1 MDGHAVES
9 LPYCKE
15 LWLLISDTVCRCEK
29 QLVEDEIK
37 KESKLLKEGLLYF
50 KPYTEAS
57 LSNIP
62 KNDPSPRM
70 YELIS
75 KLAPLLNL
83 DATLTWDLVCNFI
96 KYEYRNCTETFVS
109 QLIDFSSMKAL
120 IDDIWNFYYSERMTL
135 IKCLKLMV
143 EYKDSGH
150 RYQKEFARFFNDV
163 ALLGTL
169 LESIRKQIEMLK
181 TMNPPVRSQLCTEEY
196 LHRLYNSS
204 LVEMRELL
212 HILTCIIHDIHIDDT
227 EFLKLYESIGGE
239 PKRLASTKSHEDKKV
254 IARKI
259 KEIHHSQAALILVAL
274 DVIKHAGM
282 EEWIRSVRNSMQ
294 EIFEQ
299 KCVRDNSPQDGP
311 LFLSW
316 MLANYE
322 TDADNIDTLSRF
334 RPFGIKAIQ
343 LEVFRYLQDLMNS
356 EMIRE
361 KTHYAKVVRNSVYN
375 LLKLVCV
382 FVDEEKLGAL
392 NGIFDA
398 VAATIQFPETAALF
412 WQERENGLWP
422 IYKFASEQFPYEFE
436 PLTNIAIGLA
446 NASKSSAEMIAV
458 ELENLQSLTLELPR
472 QRDHNKPLK
481 PYQQECTI
489 HKNSYTIS
497 EDTIRE
503 NVRILS
509 SDREVVIFRQK
520 ASYWDALHHKI
531 EQLFSQAG
539 GIISNVNEMSKNLPE
554 SVSQGFKLLKK
565 LAKYIGI
572 QLSMVIPTE
581 LSFEIISRFSYPV
594 LPEEKMYIY
603 KIVAACI
610 NISSELILEY
620 PEEILARMRVG
631 VYPRFNNRCQKTL
644 DFAEA
649 VSFDGGIVAS
659 WLSAIETIAHS
670 YPILNAYLDIL
681 SNYLIIKYN
690 EEALYTVEI
699 PGMVFLLQG
708 VLPKLDSW
716 YFESDAERTDLW
728 LKCMYCLHRA
738 LETSLSKDDIR
749 NELQLVVAYSLL
761 YLEPRHALLKLI
773 RTGERTLHNKMMV
786 ETDWIRGKGLKAI
799 TSVQLALSVVNRL
812 LIFRKSLGLQNG
824 DRSPLEAALYSS
836 PHVPNGLLIVPTIV
850 NYLYVWFSPP
860 LQAMAVRLLKK
871 FAEGSSMSLLVCMG
885 MDGTAIRETFAS
897 RRGLMSPT
905 CVPDIKVAILEL
917 VAVCLEKQPGLTEAL
932 FNIVHPAECN
942 RIFPRSVQEFFTEGC
957 RQFLDK
963 YLNRIYE
970 KENIVCDQ
978 LYNSTMA
985 LLRAMWYHRNEILVN
1000 FFRKRDK
1007 FWTHLLAPLFRDLIP
1022 GAKGYSHLLD
1032 IITLE
1037 LFKNSSLEDDFS
1049 ANLKKLMDKS
1059 KHYWK
1064 NLTVYI
1070 LKDDLSE
1077 SESSSNCEKCDNSVT
1092 GRSLYETNLE
1102 SWYNFIVTLTD
1113 ERIAA
1118 NYSVNVI
1125 QAQLITQRS
1134 LESLLERVKQSH
1146 DPGNR
1151 KVTMLLASLSLRCIT
1166 SWKQMCVDDSRIF
1179 KSGVTQ
1185 LMQEIGQAYRCYG
1198 KSLRQTLMSLLLGCV
1213 QCVKST
1219 LREDA
1224 TTLEYLLAH
1233 SCTVA
1238 ACELEE
1244 LKEAATQ
1251 FEKRKQQHQQPPI
1264 VGVVDEK
1271 GTPSGNVTIKKNVDV
1286 RNAETLRG
1294 IRESLPATLAVCMVT
1309 QLLRSYV
1316 ERSSLSKRQR
1326 KSGCVQLRQMIPEL
1340 TACIGITMQK
1350 YPYLRFSS
1358 AALNLLNLIVRSPY
1372 TLHPIN
1378 ENDIAKLWLSLIPPA
1393 AIGYSM
1399 LDSLYQDLPEPNR
1412 NWRCQDWWPLY
1423 TLGLEFVTGLITRE
1437 TPTVYIKSILMFL
1450 NSHEHQLMVAS
1461 TLLRHT
1467 ADLLAADLVQS
1478 LVALIHTMA
1487 TQPYVWN
1494 SVQPNVCETLIKCM
1508 YLAYDNTVNLLL
1520 RPRILKFIIDGISVE
1535 SAEELESCDKR
1546 SPSGELKL
1554 LVNKLIVINTTCAL
1568 SFVHF
1573 SPRLNTL
1580 VDTIYTQDFWY
1591 TPMAE
1596 MNFGPPQMSM
1606 SSGPRLTYGTIISST
1621 QLFTQA
1627 LHSRSQPVVNSS
1639 SVSFS
1644 SHADKMD
1651 SAKREWEHATP
1662 EDRRMHSSKDL
1673 RRIIH
1678 AASAS
1683 AAAAAANAAA
1693 ASASVPVSGSASR
1706 SSSNVGGDFLVY
1718 VSGLDVTVPLLSS
1731 PRLVRRPYDPL
1742 ICENTI
1748 LSRATALTSSR
1759 HVAKSG
1765 TTSGGA
1771 TVGIGGIAGSPIVTK
1786 YQKFS
1791 DPWFESMDEN
1801 NTRLALEVNLVLI
1814 LCQALEGVRSP
1825 RIALRDRQLI
1835 ARETVTELGVFFDFL
1850 EHRGT
1855 PDNWPVEGSLI
1866 NADSK
1871 SVRTIDPCH
1880 TILPARLK
1888 QQQGRRLEEN
1898 GIFTTGTFTTN
1909 ISSVQFLPLMGKL
1922 LKAVVESLDL
1932 TQYR

>member
-1 MDGHAVES
+1 MDRQTVEN

-15 LWLLISDTVCRCEK
+15 LWFLISDTVCRCEK

-37 KESKLLKEGLLYF
+37 KETKLLKEGLLFF
-50 KPYTEAS
+50 KPYTESS
-57 LSNIP
+57 LENIP

-96 KYEYRNCTETFVS
+96 KYEYRNCTETFAS
-109 QLIDFSSMKAL
+109 QLIDFTSMKAL
-120 IDDIWNFYYSERMTL
+120 IDDIWDFYYSERMTL

-143 EYKDSGH
+143 EYKDKEH
-150 RYQKEFARFFNDV
+150 RYQKEFTKFFDDI
-163 ALLGTL
+163 LFGTL

-181 TMNPPVRSQLCTEEY
+181 TMNPPVKSQLCTEEY

-212 HILTCIIHDIHIDDT
+212 HILTVIIHDIHIADT
-227 EFLKLYESIGGE
+227 EFMKLYESTGGE
-239 PKRLASTKSHEDKKV
+239 PRRLASTKSHEDKKA

-259 KEIHHSQAALILVAL
+259 KDIHRSQAALFLVAL
-274 DVIKHAGM
+274 DVRKHTDM
-282 EEWIRSVRNSMQ
+282 EDWVQSVRKSIQ
-294 EIFEQ
+294 ETFEQ
-299 KCVRDNSPQDGP
+299 KCIRDNSPQDSP

-316 MLANYE
+316 MLANYAIE
-322 TDADNIDTLSRF
+322 PDNVDTMNRF

-343 LEVFRYLQDLMNS
+343 LNVFHYLQDLMNS
-356 EMIRE
+356 EMICE
-361 KTHYAKVVRNSVYN
+361 KTHYAEVVHSSVYN
-375 LLKLVCV
+375 LLTLVCA
-382 FVDEEKLGAL
+382 FVGEDKLSVL

-398 VAATIQFPETAALF
+398 VAATIQFPETAARF
-412 WQERENGLWP
+412 WQDRDEGLLL
-422 IYKFASEQFPYEFE
+422 IYKFAVEQFPYEFE

-446 NASKSSAEMIAV
+446 SASESSAEKIAV
-458 ELENLQSLTLELPR
+458 ELENLQSLTLEVPR

-481 PYQQECTI
+481 PYEQECVI

-497 EDTIRE
+497 EDSVRE
-503 NVRILS
+503 NIRILS
-509 SDREVVIFRQK
+509 SDREVVIFREK

-539 GIISNVNEMSKNLPE
+539 GRITSDTEMNKNLPE
-554 SVSQGFKLLKK
+554 NVSQGLKLLKT
-565 LAKYIGI
+565 LAKCIGI
-572 QLSMVIPTE
+572 RQTMVIPTE
-581 LSFEIISRFSYPV
+581 LSFEIINRFSYPV
-594 LPEEKMYIY
+594 LPEDKMYIY

-610 NISSELILEY
+610 SISSELVLEY
-620 PEEILARMRVG
+620 PEEILARMRAG
-631 VYPRFNNRCQKTL
+631 VYPRFNNRYQKTL

-649 VSFDGGIVAS
+649 VSFDGGIIAS
-659 WLSAIETIAHS
+659 WLSAIETISHS

-681 SNYLIIKYN
+681 SKYLIRKYN

-716 YFESDAERTDLW
+716 YFDSDAERTDLW
-728 LKCMYCLHRA
+728 LKSMFCLHRA
-738 LETSLSKDDIR
+738 LETSLPKEDIR

-773 RTGERTLHNKMMV
+773 RTGERTLHNKMMA
-786 ETDWIRGKGLKAI
+786 ETDWIRGNGFKAI
-799 TSVQLALSVVNRL
+799 KSVQLALSVVNRL
-812 LIFRKSLGLQNG
+812 LIFRKSLGLETG

-836 PHVPNGLLIVPTIV
+836 PRVPNGLLIVPTIV
-850 NYLYVWFSPP
+850 SYLYVWFSPP

-905 CVPDIKVAILEL
+905 CVADVKVAILEL
-917 VAVCLEKQPGLTEAL
+917 VAICLEKQPGLTEAL

-942 RIFPRSVQEFFTEGC
+942 RIFPRSVEEFFTEGC

-970 KENIVCDQ
+970 KEDIVRDK

-1000 FFRKRDK
+1000 FFRKREK
-1007 FWTHLLAPLFRDLIP
+1007 FWTHLFAPLFRDLVP

-1037 LFKNSSLEDDFS
+1037 LFKNSLLEDDFS
-1049 ANLKKLMDKS
+1049 MNLRKLMDKS
-1059 KHYWK
+1059 KNYWK
-1064 NLTVYI
+1064 KLAIYI
-1070 LKDDLSE
+1070 LEDVQSVDEISKSYEKQD
-1077 SESSSNCEKCDNSVT
+1077 SSIV
-1092 GRSLYETNLE
+1092 GSLYETNLE

-1113 ERIAA
+1113 ERIAS
-1118 NYSVNVI
+1118 NYPVNVI

-1134 LESLLERVKQSH
+1134 LESLVERVKQSH
-1146 DPGNR
+1146 DLSGR

-1179 KSGVTQ
+1179 KSGLTQ
-1185 LMQEIGQAYRCYG
+1185 LMQEIGQAYRSYG

-1224 TTLEYLLAH
+1224 TSLEYLLAH
-1233 SCTVA
+1233 SCTIA
-1238 ACELEE
+1238 ASELEE
-1244 LKEAATQ
+1244 LKEAAIQ
-1251 FEKRKQQHQQPPI
+1251 FEKRKQQQPI
-1264 VGVVDEK
+1264 VRTVDDK
-1271 GTPSGNVTIKKNVDV
+1271 GTIGSVNAQKNADE

-1316 ERSSLSKRQR
+1316 ERSTLSKHQR

-1340 TACIGITMQK
+1340 MACIGITMQK
-1350 YPYLRFSS
+1350 YPYIRFST
-1358 AALNLLNLIVRSPY
+1358 AALNLLNLMIRSPY

-1378 ENDIAKLWLSLIPPA
+1378 DNDIVKLWLSLIPPA
-1393 AIGYSM
+1393 EIDNSM
-1399 LDSLYQDLPEPNR
+1399 LNSLYDDRSNGK
-1412 NWRCQDWWPLY
+1412 WRCQDWWPLY
-1423 TLGLEFVTGLITRE
+1423 TLGLEFLTGLVTRE
-1437 TPTVYIKSILMFL
+1437 TPTVYIKSIVMFL
-1450 NSHEHQLMVAS
+1450 NSHEYQLMVTS

-1494 SVQPNVCETLIKCM
+1494 SIQPNVCETLIKCM

-1520 RPRILKFIIDGISVE
+1520 RPRILKFITDGISVE

-1546 SPSGELKL
+1546 LPSAELKH

-1568 SFVHF
+1568 SFVRF

-1627 LHSRSQPVVNSS
+1627 LHSRSQSVSSS
-1639 SVSFS
+1639 SVSFGS
-1644 SHADKMD
+1644 QSDKMD

-1678 AASAS
+1678 AAS
-1683 AAAAAANAAA
+1683 
-1693 ASASVPVSGSASR
+1693 GSASR
-1706 SSSNVGGDFLVY
+1706 SSSNVGGDFLGY

-1748 LSRATALTSSR
+1748 LSRATALTTGR
-1759 HVAKSG
+1759 HVTKGGGG
-1765 TTSGGA
+1765 TPAGGN
-1771 TVGIGGIAGSPIVTK
+1771 GSPVVAK
-1786 YQKFS
+1786 YHKFS

-1855 PDNWPVEGSLI
+1855 PDNWKVEGSLI
-1866 NADSK
+1866 NADAR
-1871 SVRTIDPCH
+1871 SVRAIDQAIDPSQA
-1880 TILPARLK
+1880 ILPARLMETE
-1888 QQQGRRLEEN
+1888 GRNLEEN
-1898 GIFTTGTFTTN
+1898 VFTTGRFTTN
-1909 ISSVQFLPLMGKL
+1909 VSSVQFLPLMGKL
-1922 LKAVVESLDL
+1922 LKSVVESLDL

>member
-1 MDGHAVES
+1 MEAPAVES

-15 LWLLISDTVCRCEK
+15 LWFLISDTVCRCER

-37 KESKLLKEGLLYF
+37 KETKLLKEGLLYF

-57 LSNIP
+57 LQNIP

-83 DATLTWDLVCNFI
+83 DATITWDLVCNFI
-96 KYEYRNCTETFVS
+96 KYEYRNCTETFAS
-109 QLIDFSSMKAL
+109 QLVDYTSMKVL
-120 IDDIWNFYYSERMTL
+120 INDIWNFYYSERMTL

-143 EYKDSGH
+143 EYKDNEH
-150 RYQKEFARFFNDV
+150 RYQKEFAKFFDSV
-163 ALLGTL
+163 LFGTL
-169 LESIRKQIEMLK
+169 LESIQKQIETLK
-181 TMNPPVRSQLCTEEY
+181 TVNPPIRSQLCTEEY

-212 HILTCIIHDIHIDDT
+212 HILTVIIHDIHIADT

-239 PKRLASTKSHEDKKV
+239 PRRLASTKSHEDKKA
-254 IARKI
+254 IAKKI
-259 KEIHHSQAALILVAL
+259 KEIQYSQAALFLVAL
-274 DVIKHAGM
+274 DVRKHVDM
-282 EEWIRSVRNSMQ
+282 EDWIRSVRNSMQ
-294 EIFEQ
+294 ETFEH
-299 KCVRDNSPQDGP
+299 KCIRDSYPQDSP

-316 MLANYE
+316 MLANYAIDPE
-322 TDADNIDTLSRF
+322 NMDTLNRF
-334 RPFGIKAIQ
+334 KPFGIKAIQ
-343 LEVFRYLQDLMNS
+343 LNVFHYLQDLMNT
-356 EMIRE
+356 EMICE
-361 KTHYAKVVRNSVYN
+361 KTHYAEVVHSSVYN
-375 LLKLVCV
+375 LLTLVCA
-382 FVDEEKLGAL
+382 FVDEEKLSVL

-398 VAATIQFPETAALF
+398 VAATIQFPKTAARF
-412 WQERENGLWP
+412 WEERDDGLWL
-422 IYKFASEQFPYEFE
+422 IYKFAAEQFPYEFE

-446 NASKSSAEMIAV
+446 TASETSAEKIAA
-458 ELENLQSLTLELPR
+458 ELDNLQSLTLEVPR
-472 QRDHNKPLK
+472 QRDHNKPFK
-481 PYQQECTI
+481 PYEQECMI
-489 HKNSYTIS
+489 HKNSYAIA
-497 EDTIRE
+497 EDSLRE
-503 NVRILS
+503 NIRMS

-520 ASYWDALHHKI
+520 ACYWDALHYKI

-539 GIISNVNEMSKNLPE
+539 GGITNISEMTKNLPE
-554 SVSQGFKLLKK
+554 IVSQGLKLLKT

-572 QLSMVIPTE
+572 PQSMVIPTE
-581 LSFEIISRFSYPV
+581 LSFEIINRFSYPV
-594 LPEEKMYIY
+594 LPEDKMYIY

-610 NISSELILEY
+610 SISSELVLEY
-620 PEEILARMRVG
+620 PEEILSRMRAG
-631 VYPRFNNRCQKTL
+631 VYPRFNNRYQKTL

-649 VSFDGGIVAS
+649 VSFDGGIIAS
-659 WLSAIETIAHS
+659 WLSSIETIAHS

-681 SNYLIIKYN
+681 SKYLIRKYN

-716 YFESDAERTDLW
+716 YFDSDAERTDLW
-728 LKCMYCLHRA
+728 LKSMFCLHRA
-738 LETSLSKDDIR
+738 LESSLPKEDMR

-773 RTGERTLHNKMMV
+773 RTGERTLHNKMMA
-786 ETDWIRGKGLKAI
+786 ETDWIRGKGFKAI
-799 TSVQLALSVVNRL
+799 KSVQLALSVVNRL
-812 LIFRKSLGLQNG
+812 LIFRKSLGLETG

-836 PHVPNGLLIVPTIV
+836 PRVPNGLLIVPTIV

-905 CVPDIKVAILEL
+905 CVADVKVAILEL

-932 FNIVHPAECN
+932 FNIVHPAECK
-942 RIFPRSVQEFFTEGC
+942 RIFPRSVEEFFTEGC
-957 RQFLDK
+957 RQFLVK

-970 KENIVCDQ
+970 KEDIVCDK

-1000 FFRKRDK
+1000 FFRKREK
-1007 FWTHLLAPLFRDLIP
+1007 FWTHLFAPLFRDLVP

-1037 LFKNSSLEDDFS
+1037 LFKSSVLEDDFS
-1049 ANLKKLMDKS
+1049 MNLRKFLDKS
-1059 KHYWK
+1059 KDYWK
-1064 NLTVYI
+1064 KLAIYI
-1070 LKDDLSE
+1070 LEDVHSE
-1077 SESSSNCEKCDNSVT
+1077 SDRSMNYEKQDTSILHSQYES
-1092 GRSLYETNLE
+1092 NLE

-1113 ERIAA
+1113 ERIAT
-1118 NYSVNVI
+1118 NYPVNVI
-1125 QAQLITQRS
+1125 QAQLITQHS
-1134 LESLLERVKQSH
+1134 LGSLLERVKQSH
-1146 DPGNR
+1146 DLGSR
-1151 KVTMLLASLSLRCIT
+1151 KITMLLASLSLRCIT
-1166 SWKQMCVDDSRIF
+1166 SWKQICVDDSRIF
-1179 KSGVTQ
+1179 KSGLTQ
-1185 LMQEIGQAYRCYG
+1185 LMQEIGQAYRSYG

-1213 QCVKST
+1213 QCVKKT

-1224 TTLEYLLAH
+1224 TSLEYLLAH
-1233 SCTVA
+1233 SCTIA
-1238 ACELEE
+1238 ASELEQ
-1244 LKEAATQ
+1244 LREAAVQ
-1251 FEKRKQQHQQPPI
+1251 FEKRKQQQPI
-1264 VGVVDEK
+1264 ERTVDEK
-1271 GTPSGNVTIKKNVDV
+1271 GTIGSVTAQKNADE

-1316 ERSSLSKRQR
+1316 ERSSLSKQQN
-1326 KSGCVQLRQMIPEL
+1326 KAGCVQLRQMIPEL
-1340 TACIGITMQK
+1340 MACIGITLQK
-1350 YPYLRFSS
+1350 YPYLRFST

-1393 AIGYSM
+1393 DIGNSM
-1399 LDSLYQDLPEPNR
+1399 LDSLYDDCTNGK
-1412 NWRCQDWWPLY
+1412 WRCQDWWPLY
-1423 TLGLEFVTGLITRE
+1423 TLGLEFLTGLVTRE
-1437 TPTVYIKSILMFL
+1437 TPTVYIKSIVMFL
-1450 NSHEHQLMVAS
+1450 DSHEHQLMVAS

-1467 ADLLAADLVQS
+1467 ADLLAADLLQS
-1478 LVALIHTMA
+1478 LVALINIMA
-1487 TQPYVWN
+1487 TLPYVWN
-1494 SVQPNVCETLIKCM
+1494 SIQKSVCETLIKCM

-1520 RPRILKFIIDGISVE
+1520 RPRILKFIIDGISME

-1546 SPSGELKL
+1546 SPSDELKL
-1554 LVNKLIVINTTCAL
+1554 LVNKLIIINTTCAL
-1568 SFVHF
+1568 SFVYF

-1596 MNFGPPQMSM
+1596 MNFGPPQMSII
-1606 SSGPRLTYGTIISST
+1606 SGPRLTYGTIISST

-1627 LHSRSQPVVNSS
+1627 LHSRSQPVSSS
-1639 SVSFS
+1639 SVSFVGQN
-1644 SHADKMD
+1644 DKTD

-1662 EDRRMHSSKDL
+1662 EDRRMHTSKDL
-1673 RRIIH
+1673 RRMIH
-1678 AASAS
+1678 AA
-1683 AAAAAANAAA
+1683 
-1693 ASASVPVSGSASR
+1693 SGSASR
-1706 SSSNVGGDFLVY
+1706 SSNVAGDFLAY

-1748 LSRATALTSSR
+1748 LSRATALTSGR
-1759 HVAKSG
+1759 HVTKGGGSITGKSG
-1765 TTSGGA
+1765 S
-1771 TVGIGGIAGSPIVTK
+1771 SPVVTK

-1801 NTRLALEVNLVLI
+1801 NTRLALEINLVLI

-1855 PDNWPVEGSLI
+1855 PDNWLVKGSLI
-1866 NADSK
+1866 SADTK
-1871 SVRTIDPCH
+1871 SVRTIDQSVDPSYN
-1880 TILPARLK
+1880 ILPARLK
-1888 QQQGRRLEEN
+1888 ESFREELEED
-1898 GIFTTGTFTTN
+1898 IFTTGRFTTN
-1909 ISSVQFLPLMGKL
+1909 VSSVQFLPLMGKL

-1932 TQYR
+1932 MQYR

>member
-1 MDGHAVES
+1 MEVPTVGS

-15 LWLLISDTVCRCEK
+15 LWFLISDTVCRCEK

-37 KESKLLKEGLLYF
+37 KETKLLKEGLLFF

-57 LSNIP
+57 LQNIP
-62 KNDPSPRM
+62 KNDPSPRI

-83 DATLTWDLVCNFI
+83 DATITWDLVCNFI
-96 KYEYRNCTETFVS
+96 KYEYRNCAETFAS
-109 QLIDFSSMKAL
+109 QLIDFTSMKA
-120 IDDIWNFYYSERMTL
+120 
-135 IKCLKLMV
+135 
-143 EYKDSGH
+143 
-150 RYQKEFARFFNDV
+150 
-163 ALLGTL
+163 GTL
-169 LESIRKQIEMLK
+169 LESVRKQIEMLK
-181 TMNPPVRSQLCTEEY
+181 TVNPPVRSQLCSEEY

-204 LVEMRELL
+204 LIEMRELL
-212 HILTCIIHDIHIDDT
+212 HILTVIIHDIHIADN
-227 EFLKLYESIGGE
+227 EFMKLYESIGGE
-239 PKRLASTKSHEDKKV
+239 PRRLASTKSHEDKKA

-259 KEIHHSQAALILVAL
+259 KEIQYSQAALLLVAL
-274 DVIKHAGM
+274 DVRKHINM
-282 EEWIRSVRNSMQ
+282 EDWIQNVRNSMQ
-294 EIFEQ
+294 ETFEQ
-299 KCVRDNSPQDGP
+299 KCIRDHSPQDSP

-316 MLANYE
+316 MLSNYAIDPE
-322 TDADNIDTLSRF
+322 NVDTLNRF

-343 LEVFRYLQDLMNS
+343 QNVFHYLHDLMNS
-356 EMIRE
+356 EMICE
-361 KTHYAKVVRNSVYN
+361 KTHYAEIVRSSVYN
-375 LLKLVCV
+375 LLTLVCA
-382 FVDEEKLGAL
+382 FVDEDKLHVL

-398 VAATIQFPETAALF
+398 VAAAVQFPETAARF
-412 WQERENGLWP
+412 WAEYNDGLWL
-422 IYKFASEQFPYEFE
+422 IYKYAAEQFPYEFE

-446 NASKSSAEMIAV
+446 SASKSSAEKIAV
-458 ELENLQSLTLELPR
+458 ELDNLQSLTLEVPR
-472 QRDHNKPLK
+472 QRDQNKLLK
-481 PYQQECTI
+481 PYEQECTI
-489 HKNSYTIS
+489 HKNPYTIS
-497 EDTIRE
+497 EDSFRE
-503 NVRILS
+503 NIRVLS
-509 SDREVVIFRQK
+509 SEREVVIFRQR

-539 GIISNVNEMSKNLPE
+539 CGITPSNALNKNMPE
-554 SVSQGFKLLKK
+554 HVSQGLKLLKR

-572 QLSMVIPTE
+572 RQSMVIPTE
-581 LSFEIISRFSYPV
+581 LSFEIINRFSYPV
-594 LPEEKMYIY
+594 LPDEKMYIY
-603 KIVAACI
+603 KVVAACI
-610 NISSELILEY
+610 SISSELILEY
-620 PEEILARMRVG
+620 PEEILSRMRAG
-631 VYPRFNNRCQKTL
+631 VYPRFNNRYQKTL

-649 VSFDGGIVAS
+649 VSFDGGIIAS

-681 SNYLIIKYN
+681 SKYLIRKYN

-716 YFESDAERTDLW
+716 YFDSDAERIDLW
-728 LKCMYCLHRA
+728 LKSMFCLHRA
-738 LETSLSKDDIR
+738 LESSLPKEDIR

-773 RTGERTLHNKMMV
+773 RTGERTLHNKMMA
-786 ETDWIRGKGLKAI
+786 ETDWIRGKGFKAMK
-799 TSVQLALSVVNRL
+799 SVQLALSVVNRL
-812 LIFRKSLGLQNG
+812 LIFRKSLGLEIG

-836 PHVPNGLLIVPTIV
+836 PRVPNGLLIVPTIV

-905 CVPDIKVAILEL
+905 CVADVKVAILEL

-932 FNIVHPAECN
+932 FNIVHPAECK
-942 RIFPRSVQEFFTEGC
+942 RIFPRSVEEFFTEGC
-957 RQFLDK
+957 RQFLVK

-970 KENIVCDQ
+970 KEDIIYDR

-1000 FFRKRDK
+1000 FFRKREK
-1007 FWTHLLAPLFRDLIP
+1007 FWTHLFAPLFRDLVP
-1022 GAKGYSHLLD
+1022 GVKGYSHLLD

-1037 LFKNSSLEDDFS
+1037 LFKSTTLEDDFTV
-1049 ANLKKLMDKS
+1049 NLKKLLDKS
-1059 KHYWK
+1059 KDYWK
-1064 NLTVYI
+1064 KLAIYV
-1070 LKDDLSE
+1070 LDDAHIDSQE
-1077 SESSSNCEKCDNSVT
+1077 SNSYEKRDANVAD
-1092 GRSLYETNLE
+1092 SLYETNLE

-1113 ERIAA
+1113 ERIAT
-1118 NYSVNVI
+1118 NYPINVS

-1134 LESLLERVKQSH
+1134 LESLLERIKQSC
-1146 DPGNR
+1146 DVSSR
-1151 KVTMLLASLSLRCIT
+1151 KMTMLLGSLSLRCIT

-1179 KSGVTQ
+1179 KTGLTQ
-1185 LMQEIGQAYRCYG
+1185 LMQEIGQAYRSYG
-1198 KSLRQTLMSLLLGCV
+1198 KSLRQTLVSLLLGCV

-1224 TTLEYLLAH
+1224 SSLEYLLAH
-1233 SCTVA
+1233 SCTIA
-1238 ACELEE
+1238 TSELEE
-1244 LKEAATQ
+1244 LKDAATQ
-1251 FEKRKQQHQQPPI
+1251 FQKRKQQKPAMVERKTEEKSAGAGAGTGAIDSATAQKNA
-1264 VGVVDEK
+1264 DE
-1271 GTPSGNVTIKKNVDV
+1271 
-1286 RNAETLRG
+1286 RNAETIRG
-1294 IRESLPATLAVCMVT
+1294 IRESLPATLTVCMVT

-1316 ERSSLSKRQR
+1316 ERSSLTKHQR
-1326 KSGCVQLRQMIPEL
+1326 KSSCVQLRQMIPEL
-1340 TACIGITMQK
+1340 LTCIGITLQK
-1350 YPYLRFSS
+1350 YPYLRFST
-1358 AALNLLNLIVRSPY
+1358 AALNLLNLIIRSPY
-1372 TLHPIN
+1372 TLHPIT
-1378 ENDIAKLWLSLIPPA
+1378 ENDIAKLWLSLIPPED
-1393 AIGYSM
+1393 IGNSM
-1399 LDSLYQDLPEPNR
+1399 LDSLYDNCPNR
-1412 NWRCQDWWPLY
+1412 KWRCQDWWPLY
-1423 TLGLEFVTGLITRE
+1423 TLGLEFLIGLVTRE
-1437 TPTVYIKSILMFL
+1437 TPTMYVKSITIFL
-1450 NSHEHQLMVAS
+1450 NSHEYQLMVAS

-1478 LVALIHTMA
+1478 LVALIYTMA
-1487 TQPYVWN
+1487 SQPYVWN
-1494 SVQPNVCETLIKCM
+1494 SIQPNVCETLIKCM

-1568 SFVHF
+1568 SFVRF

-1606 SSGPRLTYGTIISST
+1606 SSGPQLTYGTIISST

-1627 LHSRSQPVVNSS
+1627 LHSRSQPITTSS
-1639 SVSFS
+1639 LSFTTGGQP
-1644 SHADKMD
+1644 ADKTD
-1651 SAKREWEHATP
+1651 SAKKEWEHAVP

-1678 AASAS
+1678 AASG
-1683 AAAAAANAAA
+1683 
-1693 ASASVPVSGSASR
+1693 PVSR
-1706 SSSNVGGDFLVY
+1706 SSSNVGGEFLVY

-1748 LSRATALTSSR
+1748 LSRATALTSGR
-1759 HVAKSG
+1759 HVTKG
-1765 TTSGGA
+1765 SGGVA
-1771 TVGIGGIAGSPIVTK
+1771 AGNNDSPVVAK

-1801 NTRLALEVNLVLI
+1801 NTRFALEVNLVLI
-1814 LCQALEGVRSP
+1814 LCQALEGIRSP

-1855 PDNWPVEGSLI
+1855 PDDWQVKGSLI
-1866 NADSK
+1866 NADTR
-1871 SVRTIDPCH
+1871 SVRTVQQSVESNQPA
-1880 TILPARLK
+1880 LPARLK
-1888 QQQGRRLEEN
+1888 ETRRKELEEN
-1898 GIFTTGTFTTN
+1898 VFTTGRFTTN
-1909 ISSVQFLPLMGKL
+1909 ISSIQFLPLMGKL
-1922 LKAVVESLDL
+1922 LKTIVESLDL